1 MSSVA
6 TASWSLDRLVSSL
19 ARGGW
24 GDTLDGRH
32 NQGLRRVMHALASM
46 LPWEA
51 AEGRLT
57 RAQVAD
63 AAGLSPK
70 WAGKCLA
77 RLEDLGLIVWHRGW
91 LHRGQ
96 PRPGWIRVQKTRLA
110 ELVRGVRGYLD
121 HRRQARR
128 EATRARLETTLTHTS
143 VPPWKR
149 AKRLAGPM
157 GTECPPSHHRSTGA
171 TRPGLQTP
179 LPTSPEGADMPLC
192 AICGRYE
199 DACRRAN
206 QLEPFAIS
214 HQYEPGRAGTRHQ
227 IVAPAHELHPKVHKR
242 ATKGWRQLVAELNRP
257 AHPTLDLGGDQ

>member
-121 HRRQARR
+121 QRRQARR
-128 EATRARLETTLTHTS
+128 EATRQRLDSTLTRTS

-157 GTECPPSHHRSTGA
+157 GTECPPSHRRSTGA

-214 HQYEPGRAGTRHQ
+214 HRYEPGRAGARHQ
-227 IVAPAHELHPKVHKR
+227 VVAPAHELHPKVHKR

-257 AHPTLDLGGDQ
+257 AHPTLDP